1 MVRVCVAVLLR
12 RKKCISRRGERK
24 TLFVR
29 ELVRE
34 LVREREIESEAQK
47 GQNRWKLE
55 CECSKEKAPVWP
67 KATVSIIASFI
78 FIFSLALFGTTFFIS
93 HDHTIS
99 ILPLVLK
106 NPGFDPAQDFV
117 PVAGEGHVLPSG
129 EDTPDGSSGL
139 LGPDGSD
146 LRVLLNLLCICHE
159 CRSNELKRFSPY
171 LALISAF
178 AHRWRG

>member
-1 MVRVCVAVLLR
+1 MVSVCVAVLLR

-93 HDHTIS
+93 
-99 ILPLVLK
+99 
-106 NPGFDPAQDFV
+106 
-117 PVAGEGHVLPSG
+117 
-129 EDTPDGSSGL
+129 SSFG
-139 LGPDGSD
+139 
-146 LRVLLNLLCICHE
+146 
-159 CRSNELKRFSPY
+159 
-171 LALISAF
+171 
-178 AHRWRG
+178 